1 MPELVYNVRFE
12 VDSSNLKKITSGIDP
27 NASREVQNLNQEIQ
41 RLKDNLNKIK
51 SPARDATT
59 GASAGFLDLMQNVKT
74 TTSEVRKNTS
84 SFKKSIVTTDQSTD
98 SFINQSEALLDGSIQ
113 LQRLREELE
122 EAAQQ
127 ENLTDKQTE
136 QLNNTINN
144 LANVQR
150 AAVSA
155 SNNFNDGLQ
164 VIEHQTGTMN
174 KAFAGSN
181 QILFSF
187 SDLVQD
193 STQFS
198 QGFAQGMRAIG
209 NNVGF
214 TAELFAN
221 LSNNVKRHNKLVA
234 DGVLQNEKQMT
245 TFGALKNSMKGA
257 GGALIAINTA
267 VMLGT
272 LAFQMLE
279 KRLKKV
285 TEAADK
291 QVEAFSEI
299 TKAFGEFD
307 SGFDDPLGMRARE
320 QEIAMLQNKIKE
332 VPENF
337 KELESG
343 MLATGI
349 RAAGGLN
356 PLMLGLASLMEAFPN
371 ASFEIGALFGL
382 IEDEAIKTAAAQEKF
397 NDRLEELLEAK
408 KQFDAEVANTRGL
421 QGFLNVTEDAA
432 NTMAVLTASQMEGIQ
447 VNGESFRSRV
457 EITAELQRQIQAQA
471 NLLNFENLS
480 SEERTKHLSL
490 MNQQI
495 QLFNKLN
502 DPVKKASEQIQ
513 DLTFSTT
520 AGVSEFA
527 KMNRE
532 TNKQIKDLDE
542 LKLKFPELST
552 QIDAAKESVTSFA
565 EAQATSLQFGRA
577 GELAQIAGVYG
588 EIFGA
593 SKEFRIAMAT
603 IEGASAVVSTLA
615 DPKLDTFTKIA
626 MSATIAASAIAQI
639 KQIKSTQL
647 GGSANVQSPSTSQ
660 TAQAPQRGFFE
671 TDYDASGGISNK
683 ASSMI
688 SYNPVNPDFMSS
700 TIVFEGVLDDELLS
714 MRVKEGNAKIEG
726 STNYLG
732 D

>member
-51 SPARDATT
+51 SPAKDATT

-150 AAVSA
+150 TAVSA

-164 VIEHQTGTMN
+164 VIEHQAGTMN

-343 MLATGI
+343 MLAAGI

-356 PLMLGLASLMEAFPN
+356 PLMLGLAGVMEAFPN

-397 NDRLEELLEAK
+397 NDRLKELLEAK
-408 KQFDAEVANTRGL
+408 KQFDAEVANTKGL
-421 QGFLNVTEDAA
+421 QGFLNVTKDAA

-457 EITAELQRQIQAQA
+457 EITEELQRQIQAQA

-480 SEERTKHLSL
+480 SEERAKHLSL

-520 AGVSEFA
+520 AGVNEFA

-532 TNKQIKDLDE
+532 TNKQIEDLEE
-542 LKLKFPELST
+542 LKLKFPELSA

-565 EAQATSLQFGRA
+565 EAQAPSLQFGRP

-647 GGSANVQSPSTSQ
+647 GGSANVQSPSASQ
-660 TAQAPQRGFFE
+660 TVQAPQRGFFE
-671 TDYDASGGISNK
+671 TDYNASEGISNK

-688 SYNPVNPDFMSS
+688 GYTPVNPGFMSN
-700 TIVFEGVLDDELLS
+700 TIVFEGILDDELLS

>member
-164 VIEHQTGTMN
+164 VIEHQAGTMN
-174 KAFAGSN
+174 KAFSGSN

-382 IEDEAIKTAAAQEKF
+382 INDEAIKTAAAQEKF

-421 QGFLNVTEDAA
+421 QGFLNVTKDAA

-527 KMNRE
+527 KINME
-532 TNKQIKDLDE
+532 MNKQIEDLDE
-542 LKLKFPELST
+542 LALKYPELST
-552 QIDAAKESVTSFA
+552 QIDAAKKSVTSFA
-565 EAQATSLQFGRA
+565 EAQSASLQFGRA

-660 TAQAPQRGFFE
+660 TVQAPQRGFFE
-671 TDYDASGGISNK
+671 TEFRGDNSFQDPSMDRFAP
-683 ASSMI
+683 SSPESI
-688 SYNPVNPDFMSS
+688 AP
-700 TIVFEGVLDDELLS
+700 TIVLQGSLDEEV
-714 MRVKEGNAKIEG
+714 MAYKVKSGNAKIESG
-726 STNYLG
+726 TTYLG

>member
-51 SPARDATT
+51 SPAKDATT

-98 SFINQSEALLDGSIQ
+98 SFISQSEALLDGSIQ

-150 AAVSA
+150 AAVSS

-164 VIEHQTGTMN
+164 VIEHQAGTMN
-174 KAFAGSN
+174 KAFSGSN

-285 TEAADK
+285 TQAADK

-320 QEIAMLQNKIKE
+320 QEIAMLQEKIKE
-332 VPENF
+332 VPANF

-408 KQFDAEVANTRGL
+408 RQFDAEVANTKGL
-421 QGFLNVTEDAA
+421 QGFLNVTKDAA

-447 VNGESFRSRV
+447 VNGESFRSRS

-480 SEERTKHLSL
+480 SEERAKHLSL

-520 AGVSEFA
+520 ANVSEFA

-542 LKLKFPELST
+542 LKLKYPELSA
-552 QIDAAKESVTSFA
+552 QIDAAKKSVTSFA
-565 EAQATSLQFGRA
+565 DAQSASLQFGRA

-660 TAQAPQRGFFE
+660 TVQAPQRGFFE
-671 TDYDASGGISNK
+671 TDYDASEGISNK

-688 SYNPVNPDFMSS
+688 GYTPVNPEFMSS

>member
-1 MPELVYNVRFE
+1 
-12 VDSSNLKKITSGIDP
+12 
-27 NASREVQNLNQEIQ
+27 
-41 RLKDNLNKIK
+41 
-51 SPARDATT
+51 
-59 GASAGFLDLMQNVKT
+59 
-74 TTSEVRKNTS
+74 
-84 SFKKSIVTTDQSTD
+84 
-98 SFINQSEALLDGSIQ
+98 
-113 LQRLREELE
+113 
-122 EAAQQ
+122 
-127 ENLTDKQTE
+127 
-136 QLNNTINN
+136 
-144 LANVQR
+144 
-150 AAVSA
+150 
-155 SNNFNDGLQ
+155 
-164 VIEHQTGTMN
+164 MN
-174 KAFAGSN
+174 KAFSGSN

-320 QEIAMLQNKIKE
+320 QEIAMLQEKIKE
-332 VPENF
+332 VPANF

-408 KQFDAEVANTRGL
+408 RQFDAEVANTKGL
-421 QGFLNVTEDAA
+421 QGFLNVTKDAA

-447 VNGESFRSRV
+447 VNGESFRSRS

-480 SEERTKHLSL
+480 SEERAKHLSL

-520 AGVSEFA
+520 ANVSEFA

-542 LKLKFPELST
+542 LKLKYPELSA
-552 QIDAAKESVTSFA
+552 QIDAAKKSVTSFA
-565 EAQATSLQFGRA
+565 DAQSASLQFGRA

-660 TAQAPQRGFFE
+660 TVQAPQRGFFE
-671 TDYDASGGISNK
+671 TDYDASEGISNK

-688 SYNPVNPDFMSS
+688 GYTPVNPEFMSS

>member
-51 SPARDATT
+51 SPAKDATT

-98 SFINQSEALLDGSIQ
+98 SFISQSEALLDGSIQ

-150 AAVSA
+150 AAVSS

-164 VIEHQTGTMN
+164 VIEHQAGTMN
-174 KAFAGSN
+174 KAFSGSN

-320 QEIAMLQNKIKE
+320 QEIAMLQEKIKE
-332 VPENF
+332 VPANF

-408 KQFDAEVANTRGL
+408 RQFDAEVANTKGL
-421 QGFLNVTEDAA
+421 QGFLNVTKDAA

-447 VNGESFRSRV
+447 VNGESFRSRS

-480 SEERTKHLSL
+480 SEERAKHLSL

-520 AGVSEFA
+520 ANVSEFA

-542 LKLKFPELST
+542 LKLKYPELSA
-552 QIDAAKESVTSFA
+552 QIDAAKKSVTSFA
-565 EAQATSLQFGRA
+565 DAQSASLQFGRA

-660 TAQAPQRGFFE
+660 TVQAPQRGFFE
-671 TDYDASGGISNK
+671 TDYDASEGISNK

-688 SYNPVNPDFMSS
+688 GYTPVNPEFMSS

>member
-1 MPELVYNVRFE
+1 
-12 VDSSNLKKITSGIDP
+12 
-27 NASREVQNLNQEIQ
+27 
-41 RLKDNLNKIK
+41 
-51 SPARDATT
+51 
-59 GASAGFLDLMQNVKT
+59 
-74 TTSEVRKNTS
+74 
-84 SFKKSIVTTDQSTD
+84 
-98 SFINQSEALLDGSIQ
+98 
-113 LQRLREELE
+113 
-122 EAAQQ
+122 
-127 ENLTDKQTE
+127 
-136 QLNNTINN
+136 
-144 LANVQR
+144 
-150 AAVSA
+150 
-155 SNNFNDGLQ
+155 
-164 VIEHQTGTMN
+164 
-174 KAFAGSN
+174 
-181 QILFSF
+181 
-187 SDLVQD
+187 
-193 STQFS
+193 
-198 QGFAQGMRAIG
+198 
-209 NNVGF
+209 
-214 TAELFAN
+214 
-221 LSNNVKRHNKLVA
+221 
-234 DGVLQNEKQMT
+234 
-245 TFGALKNSMKGA
+245 MKGA

-285 TEAADK
+285 TQAADK

-320 QEIAMLQNKIKE
+320 QEIAMLQEKIKE
-332 VPENF
+332 VPANF

-408 KQFDAEVANTRGL
+408 RQFDAEVANTKGL
-421 QGFLNVTEDAA
+421 QGFLNVTKDAA

-447 VNGESFRSRV
+447 VNGESFRSRS

-480 SEERTKHLSL
+480 SEERAKHLSL

-520 AGVSEFA
+520 ANVSEFA

-542 LKLKFPELST
+542 LKLKFPELSA

-565 EAQATSLQFGRA
+565 DAQATSLQFGRA

-660 TAQAPQRGFFE
+660 TVQAPQRGFFE
-671 TDYDASGGISNK
+671 TDYDASEGISNK

-688 SYNPVNPDFMSS
+688 GYTPVNPEFMSS

-714 MRVKEGNAKIEG
+714 MRVREGNAKIEG

>member
-51 SPARDATT
+51 SPAKDATT

-98 SFINQSEALLDGSIQ
+98 SFISQSEALLDGSIQ

-150 AAVSA
+150 SAVSA

-164 VIEHQTGTMN
+164 VIEHQAGTMN

-320 QEIAMLQNKIKE
+320 QEIAMLQEKIKE
-332 VPENF
+332 VPANF

-408 KQFDAEVANTRGL
+408 RQFDAEVANTKGL
-421 QGFLNVTEDAA
+421 QGFLNVTKDAA

-447 VNGESFRSRV
+447 VNGESFRSRS

-480 SEERTKHLSL
+480 SEERAKHLSL

-520 AGVSEFA
+520 ANVSEFA

-542 LKLKFPELST
+542 LKLKYPELST
-552 QIDAAKESVTSFA
+552 QIDAAKKSVTSFA
-565 EAQATSLQFGRA
+565 DAQSASLQFGRA

-660 TAQAPQRGFFE
+660 TVQAPQRGFFE
-671 TDYDASGGISNK
+671 TDYDASEGISNK

-688 SYNPVNPDFMSS
+688 GYTPVNPEFMSS

>member
-27 NASREVQNLNQEIQ
+27 NSSREVQNLNQEIQ

-164 VIEHQTGTMN
+164 VIEHQAGTMN
-174 KAFAGSN
+174 KAFSGSN

-382 IEDEAIKTAAAQEKF
+382 INDEAIKTAAAQEKF

-660 TAQAPQRGFFE
+660 TVQAPQRGFFE
-671 TDYDASGGISNK
+671 TDYDASEGISNK
-683 ASSMI
+683 ASSMT
-688 SYNPVNPDFMSS
+688 SYTPVNPGFMSS

-714 MRVKEGNAKIEG
+714 MRVKEGNAKIES